1 MKTAMALVCAVVLF
15 SGCDCAHDRKCA
27 HEHDEHKQEKVCG
40 HDHVEESKSASGSGA
55 VRSVRVSKA
64 VQGVMGL
71 ETAEVEHRDVSLMSI
86 IHGRYELQ
94 PDARETIAT
103 PVAGRLEILVKSL
116 STVSKGD
123 ALFKISSPGLVARAR
138 EISVLEKRLEVYKE
152 IKTPNA
158 ALENELAVKRAERSA
173 LLDGAEEK
181 DGVVTVRAHS
191 GGLVEYFC
199 AKNGDWLETG
209 AAAIQ
214 VVRPRSLRFKAL
226 MASSDAK
233 RLEDGMK
240 AKVGG
245 NLGHIRIGVGDGS
258 GLVPVYVVFPEEI
271 KEVAGARAEAVVFAD
286 GAPGDM
292 LAVPSSSIVM
302 LGLQPVVFTRDKSD
316 FEKFIA
322 VDVIPGRSTGG
333 WTQIKSLPSGAGQV
347 VVKGAL
353 ELKFALLSGGEKPSG
368 HFHADGTF
376 HDGDHG

>member
-1 MKTAMALVCAVVLF
+1 MALVCAVVLF

-27 HEHDEHKQEKVCG
+27 HEHDEHKQEKACG
-40 HDHVEESKSASGSGA
+40 HDHVGESKSASGSGA

-71 ETAEVEHRDVSLMSI
+71 ETSEVEHRDVSLMSI

-116 STVSKGD
+116 SMVSKGD

-191 GGLVEYFC
+191 GGLVEDFC

-271 KEVAGARAEAVVFAD
+271 KEVSGARAEAVVFAD

-292 LAVPSSSIVM
+292 LAVPSASIVM

-316 FEKFIA
+316 SEKFIA
-322 VDVIPGRSTGG
+322 VDVIPGRSAGG
-333 WTQIKSLPSGAGQV
+333 WTQIKPLPSGAGQV